1 MLKVRFFSAAFVV
14 FMLMGVDA
22 VAQGGVDENPFRQ
35 MYDVLPTPNRYR
47 SANGA
52 PGPYYFQQ
60 KADYEMDIV
69 LDDANQRLSGSEKIT
84 YTNQSPDVLD
94 YLWLQL
100 DQNVRAPGSMS
111 ERASQQSMSERMSV
125 WSLRR
130 MHSDY
135 IGGFDVTEV
144 VDVRNRP
151 LHYIINETMMRVDL
165 PSPLKPGE
173 SFTLKVDWS
182 YNINNRSEVGGRSG
196 LEYFPEEDNY
206 IYTLAQFFPRM
217 CVYDDVEGWQNKQF
231 LGSGE
236 FALPFGDY
244 KVNLSVPGD
253 HVVAATG
260 VLQNSAQVLTAS
272 QRRRLEKAA
281 FSDVPVMIITP
292 EEALENEKSR
302 VKSMKTWTFEA
313 ENVRDFAFASSR
325 KFIWDAMG
333 VKFGSRNV
341 MAMSYYPKEGN
352 PLWERYSTHA
362 VAHTLRVYSKYT
374 FDYPYPVAISVHT
387 DQIGMEYPMICFN
400 GGRPEADGTYSERT
414 KYGMISV
421 IIHEVGHN
429 YFPMI
434 INSDE
439 RQWTWMDEGL
449 NTFLQYLTEKEWDR
463 DYPSRRG
470 PAYKIVDYMKGDKAG
485 IVPIMVNSESI
496 KQFGNNAYGKPA
508 TALNILRETILGP
521 ELFDYAFK
529 KYAQRWMFKH
539 PTPSD
544 LFRTLE
550 DASGTDLDWFFR
562 AWFFSTDHVDIAL
575 NSVKWYQMSTGN
587 PDLEADWQRFR
598 DAMDPEFVGDI
609 RNLERIEQSLLEKYP
624 ELHDYYTTRDLYE
637 VIELDR
643 RAYQGFLSSLN
654 EKEKSWIES
663 GANYYEFEF
672 ERVGAIPMPILLK
685 LEFEDGTSEEHQIPA
700 EIWRMDDRVVH
711 KVYLSDKVLVGAQ
724 VDPHLETADI
734 DRRNNYW
741 PPRMLPTRFELFK
754 GYDRSQENPMQ
765 RAKRNQELLDKQND
779 DE

>member
-22 VAQGGVDENPFRQ
+22 VAQGGVDKNPFRQ

-52 PGPYYFQQ
+52 PGPLYYQQ

-100 DQNVRAPGSMS
+100 DQNLRAPGSMS

-135 IGGFDVTEV
+135 IGGFDVTKV
-144 VDVRNRP
+144 VDVRDRP

-260 VLQNSAQVLTAS
+260 VLQNSAQLLTAS

-387 DQIGMEYPMICFN
+387 DEIGMEYPMICFN

-421 IIHEVGHN
+421 IIH
-429 YFPMI
+429 
-434 INSDE
+434 
-439 RQWTWMDEGL
+439 
-449 NTFLQYLTEKEWDR
+449 
-463 DYPSRRG
+463 
-470 PAYKIVDYMKGDKAG
+470 
-485 IVPIMVNSESI
+485 
-496 KQFGNNAYGKPA
+496 
-508 TALNILRETILGP
+508 
-521 ELFDYAFK
+521 
-529 KYAQRWMFKH
+529 
-539 PTPSD
+539 
-544 LFRTLE
+544 
-550 DASGTDLDWFFR
+550 
-562 AWFFSTDHVDIAL
+562 
-575 NSVKWYQMSTGN
+575 
-587 PDLEADWQRFR
+587 
-598 DAMDPEFVGDI
+598 
-609 RNLERIEQSLLEKYP
+609 
-624 ELHDYYTTRDLYE
+624 
-637 VIELDR
+637 
-643 RAYQGFLSSLN
+643 
-654 EKEKSWIES
+654 
-663 GANYYEFEF
+663 
-672 ERVGAIPMPILLK
+672 
-685 LEFEDGTSEEHQIPA
+685 
-700 EIWRMDDRVVH
+700 
-711 KVYLSDKVLVGAQ
+711 
-724 VDPHLETADI
+724 
-734 DRRNNYW
+734 
-741 PPRMLPTRFELFK
+741 
-754 GYDRSQENPMQ
+754 
-765 RAKRNQELLDKQND
+765 
-779 DE
+779 